1 MAIDRD
7 RIAAAVREILAAIGE
22 DSSREGLRETPTR
35 VADAMAEL
43 YAGVGV
49 DATAGLRDSGSTA
62 DVVSNDPVIV
72 RDLTFRSMCEHHL
85 LPFHGV
91 AHIAY
96 EPTDTVLGLG
106 RIARVLETISSRPQV
121 QERIG
126 LEVCAALTA
135 GAGASG
141 AIVVLDARHDC
152 VASRGARQAEAS
164 AVTVTATGTLAAEP
178 SRSAILTLIGR
189 GDG

>member
-7 RIAAAVREILAAIGE
+7 RIAAAVREILEAIGE
-22 DSSREGLRETPTR
+22 NPSRDGLRETPIR

-43 YAGVGV
+43 YAGVGA
-49 DATAGLRDSGSTA
+49 DATAGLGDSASTA

-72 RDLTFRSMCEHHL
+72 RDLAFRSMCEHHL

-96 EPTDTVLGLG
+96 EPTDIVVGLG
-106 RIARVLETISSRPQV
+106 RLARVLETVSARPQV

-126 LEVCAALTA
+126 LEICDALTA

-141 AIVVLDARHDC
+141 VLVVLDARHEC
-152 VASRGARQAEAS
+152 VSARGAKQTDAS
-164 AVTVTATGTLAAEP
+164 AVTVTATGTLAIEP
-178 SRSAILTLIGR
+178 TRSALLTLIGR

>member
-1 MAIDRD
+1 MSVDRD

-22 DSSREGLRETPTR
+22 DVTREGLRDTPTR

-43 YAGVGV
+43 YSGIGA
-49 DATAGLRDSGSTA
+49 DETEGLRDSASTA
-62 DVVSNDPVIV
+62 DVDSTDPVIV
-72 RDLTFRSMCEHHL
+72 RDLAFRSMCEHHL

-91 AHIAY
+91 AHVAY
-96 EPTDTVLGLG
+96 QPTDTVVGLG
-106 RIARVLETISSRPQV
+106 RIARVLDVVASRPQV

-126 LEVCAALTA
+126 LEVCEALMS

-141 AIVVLDARHDC
+141 AIVVLDARHEC
-152 VASRGARQAEAS
+152 VAARGVRQTDAAAIS
-164 AVTVTATGTLAAEP
+164 ITATGTLAEEP
-178 SRSAILTLIGR
+178 TRSAILALIGR

>member
-7 RIAAAVREILAAIGE
+7 RIAAAVGEILAAIGE
-22 DSSREGLRETPTR
+22 DASREGLRETPFR
-35 VADAMAEL
+35 VADAMAEMFS
-43 YAGVGV
+43 GVGE
-49 DATAGLRDSGSTA
+49 DATEGLRDSGSTA

-96 EPTDTVLGLG
+96 EPTDTVVGLG
-106 RIARVLETISSRPQV
+106 RIARVLDTIASRPQV

-126 LEVCAALTA
+126 VEVCAALTE
-135 GAGASG
+135 GAGANG
-141 AIVVLDARHDC
+141 ALVVLDARHDC
-152 VASRGARQAEAS
+152 VASRGARQTDAS
-164 AVTVTATGTLAAEP
+164 AVTVTATGSFAVEP
-178 SRSAILTLIGR
+178 TRSALLTVIGR

>member
-1 MAIDRD
+1 MSIDRD
-7 RIAAAVREILAAIGE
+7 RIAAAVREILDAIGE
-22 DSSREGLRETPTR
+22 DVTREGLRDTPTR

-43 YAGVGV
+43 YSGVGE

-96 EPTDTVLGLG
+96 EPTDTVVGLG
-106 RIARVLETISSRPQV
+106 RIARVLDTIASRPQV

-126 LEVCAALTA
+126 IEVCDALTV

-141 AIVVLDARHDC
+141 VLVVLDARHDC
-152 VASRGARQAEAS
+152 VAARGARQVDAT
-164 AVTVTATGTLAAEP
+164 AVTVTATGTFANEP
-178 SRSAILTLIGR
+178 TRSALLSLIGR
-189 GDG
+189 GNA

>member
-7 RIAAAVREILAAIGE
+7 RIAAAVREILSAIGE
-22 DSSREGLRETPTR
+22 DVSRDGLRETPVR

-43 YAGVGV
+43 YAGVGA
-49 DATAGLRDSGSTA
+49 DATEGLRDSASTA
-62 DVVSNDPVIV
+62 DVLSNDPVIV

-96 EPTDTVLGLG
+96 EPTDTVVGLG
-106 RIARVLETISSRPQV
+106 RLARVLDTISSRPQV

-126 LEVCAALTA
+126 IEVCDALMA
-135 GAGASG
+135 GVGASG
-141 AIVVLDARHDC
+141 VLVVLD
-152 VASRGARQAEAS
+152 
-164 AVTVTATGTLAAEP
+164 
-178 SRSAILTLIGR
+178 RSESVV
-189 GDG
+189 

>member
-1 MAIDRD
+1 MTIDRD

-22 DSSREGLRETPTR
+22 DPSRDGLRETPTR
-35 VADAMAEL
+35 VADAMTEL

-49 DATAGLRDSGSTA
+49 DATDGLRDSASTA
-62 DVVSNDPVIV
+62 DVVSTDPVIV
-72 RDLTFRSMCEHHL
+72 RDLAFRSMCEHHL

-96 EPTDTVLGLG
+96 QPTDTVVGLG
-106 RIARVLETISSRPQV
+106 RIARVLDTISSRPQV

-126 LEVCAALTA
+126 LEVCNALTT

-141 AIVVLDARHDC
+141 ALVVLDARHEC
-152 VASRGARQAEAS
+152 VSARGAKQADAS
-164 AVTVTATGTLAAEP
+164 AITVTATGTLSTEP
-178 SRSAILTLIGR
+178 TRSALLTLIGR

>member
-1 MAIDRD
+1 MAIDRN

-22 DSSREGLRETPTR
+22 DVSREGLRETPSR

-43 YAGVGV
+43 YAGVGEDPRV
-49 DATAGLRDSGSTA
+49 GLRDAASTA

-72 RDLTFRSMCEHHL
+72 RDLSFRSMCEHHL
-85 LPFHGV
+85 LPFHGI
-91 AHIAY
+91 AHVAY
-96 EPTDTVLGLG
+96 EPTDTVVGLG
-106 RIARVLETISSRPQV
+106 RIARVLDTISSRPQV

-126 LEVCAALTA
+126 IEVCDALTT

-141 AIVVLDARHDC
+141 VLVVLDARHDC
-152 VASRGARQAEAS
+152 VAARGARQSEAS
-164 AVTVTATGTLAAEP
+164 AVTVTATGSFALEP
-178 SRSAILTLIGR
+178 TRSALLSVIGR